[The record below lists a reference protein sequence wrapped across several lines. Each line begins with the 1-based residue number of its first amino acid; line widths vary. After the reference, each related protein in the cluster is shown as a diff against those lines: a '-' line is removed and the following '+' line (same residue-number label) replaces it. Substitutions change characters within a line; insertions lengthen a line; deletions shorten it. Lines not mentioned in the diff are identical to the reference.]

1 MSRMTRV
8 TYDMS
13 ATPLL
18 SPIIPQSVEGQLE
31 AGRLEVVIVGET
43 MFANCVETLAKF
55 EWLAVVFD
63 EVHSFK
69 NPATIKCVRWPPS
82 LGRAVIYGLLLLFL
96 LLLLLFRCC
105 SCSLVFV
112 LFCFVFV
119 LVVIVACRVAVLV
132 PYLVLDVSSSS

>member
-82 LGRAVIYGLLLLFL
+82 LGRAVICGLL

-105 SCSLVFV
+105 SCS
-112 LFCFVFV
+112 CSFVFV
-119 LVVIVACRVAVLV
+119 LAVIVICRVAVVV